1 VTETPSS
8 TPAPITHKRVL
19 RIAVP
24 IVLSNATV
32 PILGAVDV
40 GVVGQMGQAAPIG
53 AVGLGAIILST
64 VYWIFGFLRMGTV
77 GLVGQAEGAGD
88 KAEVSAWLTRA
99 LVVALAGG
107 LFLVVMQPVIFW
119 TAMQLAR
126 ASEEVETLARQ
137 YLSIR
142 IWTAP
147 AAIAVYALTGWLV
160 AMERTAG
167 VFWVQLVMNGVNI
180 LLDLLFVL
188 VFDWGVPGVAV
199 ATVIAEITGAALG
212 LWFCRGAFRSK
223 DWRDW
228 PRIFDRAKLIRMA
241 LLNTDILLRSA
252 MLMIIFSSF
261 VFLGARFG
269 DVTLAANEVLIQLM
283 YITAYA
289 MDGFAFAAET
299 LIARAVGRRDVS
311 RLRRSV
317 WITSF
322 WGAVVC
328 CVSSALFMVSGAWII
343 DLMAKNQDVQET
355 ARVFLP
361 YMIAAPLIGCAA
373 WMLDGIFIGATRS
386 RDMRNMM
393 ALSFVAYWVSILLLL
408 PLLGNHGLWIAL
420 LISFVAR
427 GATLGMRYP
436 ALLRSLEHTAPPRGA
451 GSAR

>member
-1 VTETPSS
+1 MSS
-8 TPAPITHKRVL
+8 AAVDITHRRVL
-19 RIAVP
+19 KIALP

-40 GVVGQMGQAAPIG
+40 GVVGQLGEAAPIG
-53 AVGLGAIILST
+53 AVALGAVILST
-64 VYWIFGFLRMGTV
+64 MYWIFGFLRMGTV

-88 KAEVSAWLTRA
+88 HAEVSAWLTRA

-107 LFLVVMQPVIFW
+107 VLLIVLQPLIFW
-119 TAMQLAR
+119 AAFSMAP
-126 ASEEVETLARQ
+126 ASDEVESLASQ
-137 YLSIR
+137 YLTIR

-167 VFWVQLVMNGVNI
+167 VFWVQLTMNGVNI

-188 VFDWGVPGVAV
+188 VFDWGVPGVAI
-199 ATVIAEITGAALG
+199 ATVIAEITGAGLG
-212 LWFCRGAFRSK
+212 LWFCRGAFARP

-261 VFLGARFG
+261 VFIGARFG
-269 DVTLAANEVLIQLM
+269 DVTLAANEVLIQFM

-299 LIARAVGRRDVS
+299 LIARAIGRGQRSYV
-311 RLRRSV
+311 RRSAIV
-317 WITSF
+317 TSM
-322 WGAVVC
+322 WGMVICA
-328 CVSSALFMVSGAWII
+328 SMALGFGLAGGWII
-343 DLMAKNQDVQET
+343 DVMAKDTDVQEA
-355 ARVFLP
+355 ARAFLP
-361 YMIAAPLIGCAA
+361 YMVIAPLIGCAS

-393 ALSFVAYWVSILLLL
+393 AVSFVIYWAAIFVLL
-408 PLLGNHGLWIAL
+408 PLLGNHGLWLAL
-420 LISFVAR
+420 LISFIAR
-427 GATLGMRYP
+427 GITLGLRYP
-436 ALLRSLEHTAPPRGA
+436 ALERQVEETG
-451 GSAR
+451 

>member
-1 VTETPSS
+1 MTDTSAPARAAVT
-8 TPAPITHKRVL
+8 HRRVL
-19 RIAVP
+19 KIALP

-40 GVVGQMGQAAPIG
+40 GVVGQMGEAAPIG

-64 VYWIFGFLRMGTV
+64 LYWIFGFLRMGTV

-88 KAEVSAWLTRA
+88 DAEVSAWLTRA
-99 LVVALAGG
+99 LLVGLAGG
-107 LFLVVMQPVIFW
+107 VMLIILQPLIFF
-119 TAMQLAR
+119 AALQLAP
-126 ASEEVETLARQ
+126 ASEEVESLART

-160 AMERTAG
+160 AMERTGG
-167 VFWVQLVMNGVNI
+167 VFWVQLVMNGTNI

-188 VFDWGVPGVAV
+188 VFDWGVGGVAV

-212 LWFCRGAFRSK
+212 LWFCRGAFSRP

-228 PRIFDRAKLIRMA
+228 PRIFNRAKLIRMA

-261 VFLGARFG
+261 VFIGARFG
-269 DVTLAANEVLIQLM
+269 DVTLAANEVLIQFM

-299 LIARAVGRRDVS
+299 LIARAIGRGDRGFV
-311 RLRRSV
+311 RRSALV
-317 WITSF
+317 TST
-322 WGAVVC
+322 WGMVI
-328 CVSSALFMVSGAWII
+328 CVSMALIFALVGEWLIV
-343 DLMAKNQDVQET
+343 LMAKDTQVQNV
-355 ARVFLP
+355 AGQFLP
-361 YMIAAPLIGCAA
+361 YMVLAPLAGCAA

-393 ALSFVAYWVSILLLL
+393 ALSFGIYWAAIFLLI
-408 PLLGNHGLWIAL
+408 PLFGNHGLWLAL
-420 LISFVAR
+420 LVSFVAR
-427 GATLGMRYP
+427 GVTLGLRYP
-436 ALLRSLEHTAPPRGA
+436 ALERQAEA
-451 GSAR
+451 GED

>member
-1 VTETPSS
+1 M
-8 TPAPITHKRVL
+8 THRRVL
-19 RIAVP
+19 KIALP

-40 GVVGQMGQAAPIG
+40 GVVGQMGEAAPIG

-64 VYWIFGFLRMGTV
+64 LYWIFGFLRMGTV

-88 KAEVSAWLTRA
+88 DAEVSAWLTRA
-99 LVVALAGG
+99 LLVGLAGG
-107 LFLVVMQPVIFW
+107 VMLIILQPLIFF
-119 TAMQLAR
+119 AALQLAP
-126 ASEEVETLARQ
+126 ASEEVESLART

-160 AMERTAG
+160 AMERTGG
-167 VFWVQLVMNGVNI
+167 VFWVQLVMNGTNI

-188 VFDWGVPGVAV
+188 VFDWGVGGVAV

-212 LWFCRGAFRSK
+212 LWFCRGAFSRP

-228 PRIFDRAKLIRMA
+228 PRIFNRAKLIRMA

-261 VFLGARFG
+261 VFIGARFG
-269 DVTLAANEVLIQLM
+269 DVTLAANEVLIQFM

-299 LIARAVGRRDVS
+299 LIARAIGRGDRGFV
-311 RLRRSV
+311 RRSALV
-317 WITSF
+317 TST
-322 WGAVVC
+322 WGMVI
-328 CVSSALFMVSGAWII
+328 CVSMALIFALVGEWLIV
-343 DLMAKNQDVQET
+343 LMAKDTQVQNV
-355 ARVFLP
+355 AGQFLP
-361 YMIAAPLIGCAA
+361 YMVLAPLAGCAA

-393 ALSFVAYWVSILLLL
+393 ALSFGIYWAAIFLLI
-408 PLLGNHGLWIAL
+408 PLFGNHGLWLAL
-420 LISFVAR
+420 LVSFVAR
-427 GATLGMRYP
+427 GVTLGLRYP
-436 ALLRSLEHTAPPRGA
+436 ALERQAEA
-451 GSAR
+451 GED